1 MLLVASLAWLFDCLD
16 QQLFNI
22 ARKPAMEELLANTG
36 SNTTAYG
43 YFATGIFLAGWGT
56 GGLIFG
62 ALGDRIG
69 RAKTMVWCILIYSAC
84 TGLSALSQSFWDFG
98 AYRFLTGLGVGGVFA
113 VGVTLVAETVPSS
126 SRAGRWGCCRPYQPW
141 AMFRRRPSD
150 THFP

>member
-1 MLLVASLAWLFDCLD
+1 MAELHYDAPANVEPSTGAWYREMRGYHWFVLLVASLAWLFDCLD

-22 ARKPAMEELLANTG
+22 ARKPAMEELLANTS

-98 AYRFLTGLGVGGVFA
+98 AYLWRRFRV
-113 VGVTLVAETVPSS
+113 
-126 SRAGRWGCCRPYQPW
+126 SRCAARSVLFGPV
-141 AMFRRRPSD
+141 
-150 THFP
+150 